1 MCFFSCY
8 IIQYVDF
15 NRLLAIRTQKIKVMV
30 FHFISEKITN
40 LASYSIR
47 FMENYNKVTN
57 LPFVHVSK

>member
-1 MCFFSCY
+1 MCFSSCH
-8 IIQYVDF
+8 IIQHVDF
-15 NRLLAIRTQKIKVMV
+15 NRHLAIRTQKIKVMV
-30 FHFISEKITN
+30 FHFISGKITN